1 MPKVMELKKKK
12 TTKKCKKGIF
22 IQELIN
28 YTGGGGKSSRSQ
40 NPTQSSESKSPW
52 MARKCKPPQAFFA
65 ASQASASFVVTRVF
79 S

>member
-40 NPTQSSESKSPW
+40 NPTQSSESKSP
-52 MARKCKPPQAFFA
+52 
-65 ASQASASFVVTRVF
+65 
-79 S
+79 